1 MTLPEMPKPRFSYP
15 SMKLV
20 TIHFLFLST
29 FALLKSHPIPD
40 IPVIGDFDQ
49 NGSSVITVEIDTR
62 SFADDPEEVP
72 MLSGPAFNKLTAE
85 EKKDLLLEGKNL
97 ISEALLIRFNGKE
110 WFLPD
115 FEYDFEKKIGG
126 NTVEESDTFVIRGY
140 ARRKLSSESKSYQ
153 IRAKESAAYDIIFTN
168 RLNGIPQ
175 KRVNVLFPG
184 ENSFT
189 LDLTNFVGPGEESNS
204 TESSEFEYKDTA
216 DSQST
221 FISFLRQ
228 GFVHVVPLGLDHI
241 LFVFG
246 LFLLSRKWKPLIL
259 QVSAFTLAH
268 TLTLGLA
275 TLGIISVS
283 PQIVEPIIAA
293 SIAVIALENIFFP
306 GYKHYRLVIVFIFGL
321 IHGFGFAGALSGFN
335 LEPTSLLIGL
345 FGFNLGVEFGQ
356 LSLLFAAYLLT
367 AQIKNKENYRQWIVI
382 PGSFTIALFGLYWT
396 IERIFF

>member
-1 MTLPEMPKPRFSYP
+1 MLKPRFSYP

-20 TIHFLFLST
+20 TIYLLLLST
-29 FALLKSHPIPD
+29 FALLNGHPIPD

-85 EKKDLLLEGKNL
+85 EKKDLLLVGKNL

-115 FEYDFEKKIGG
+115 FDYDFEKKVGG

-140 ARRKLSSESKSYQ
+140 ARRKLSSESQSYQ

-189 LDLTNFVGPGEESNS
+189 LDLTNFFGPGEESNS
-204 TESSEFEYKDTA
+204 TESSKFEYKDTA

-306 GYKHYRLVIVFIFGL
+306 GYKPYRLVIVFIFGL
-321 IHGFGFAGALSGFN
+321 IHGLGFAGALSGFN

-356 LSLLFAAYLLT
+356 LALLIAAYLLT
-367 AQIKNKENYRQWIVI
+367 AQIKNQSNYRQWIVI
-382 PGSFTIALFGLYWT
+382 PGSLTIALFGIYWT

>member
-1 MTLPEMPKPRFSYP
+1 
-15 SMKLV
+15 MKLV
-20 TIHFLFLST
+20 TIYFLLLST
-29 FALLKSHPIPD
+29 FALLNGHPIPD

-72 MLSGPAFNKLTAE
+72 MLSGPAFDKLTAE
-85 EKKDLLLEGKNL
+85 EKRDLLLEGKNL
-97 ISEALLIRFNGKE
+97 ISEALLIRFDEKE

-126 NTVEESDTFVIRGY
+126 NTVEESDTFIIRGY
-140 ARRKLSSESKSYQ
+140 ARIKLSSGSQSYQ
-153 IRAKESAAYDIIFTN
+153 IRAKETAAYDIIFTN

-189 LDLTNFVGPGEESNS
+189 LDLTNFFGPEEESNG
-204 TESSEFEYKDTA
+204 TKSSKFEYKDTA

-259 QVSAFTLAH
+259 QVSAFTVAH

-306 GYKHYRLVIVFIFGL
+306 GYKPYRLVIVFIFGL
-321 IHGFGFAGALSGFN
+321 IHGLGFAGALSGFN

-356 LSLLFAAYLLT
+356 LALLIAAYCLT
-367 AQIKNKENYRQWIVI
+367 AQIKNQSNYRQWIII
-382 PGSFTIALFGLYWT
+382 PGSLTIALFGLYWT

>member
-1 MTLPEMPKPRFSYP
+1 MLKPRFSYP

-20 TIHFLFLST
+20 TIYFLLLST
-29 FALLKSHPIPD
+29 FALLNGHPIPD

-72 MLSGPAFNKLTAE
+72 MLSGPVFNKLTAE
-85 EKKDLLLEGKNL
+85 EKKDLLLVGKNL

-115 FEYDFEKKIGG
+115 FDYDFEKKVGG

-140 ARRKLSSESKSYQ
+140 ARIKLSSESQSYQ

-189 LDLTNFVGPGEESNS
+189 LDLTNFFGPGEESNS
-204 TESSEFEYKDTA
+204 TESSKFEYKDTA

-306 GYKHYRLVIVFIFGL
+306 GYKPYRLVIVFIFGL
-321 IHGFGFAGALSGFN
+321 IHGLGFAGALSGFN
-335 LEPTSLLIGL
+335 LEPTTLLIGL

-356 LSLLFAAYLLT
+356 LALLIAAYLFT
-367 AQIKNKENYRQWIVI
+367 AQIKNQSNYRQWIVI
-382 PGSFTIALFGLYWT
+382 PGSLTIALFGIYWT

>member
-97 ISEALLIRFNGKE
+97 ISEALFIRFNGKE

-204 TESSEFEYKDTA
+204 TESSEFEYKDPA

>member
-1 MTLPEMPKPRFSYP
+1 
-15 SMKLV
+15 MKLV
-20 TIHFLFLST
+20 TIYFLLLST
-29 FALLKSHPIPD
+29 FALLNGHPIPD

-85 EKKDLLLEGKNL
+85 EKKDLLLVGKNL

-140 ARRKLSSESKSYQ
+140 ARRKLSSESQSYQ

-189 LDLTNFVGPGEESNS
+189 LDLTNFFGPGEESNS
-204 TESSEFEYKDTA
+204 TESSKFEYKDTA

-246 LFLLSRKWKPLIL
+246 LFLLPRKWKPLIL

-275 TLGIISVS
+275 TLGIITVS
-283 PQIVEPIIAA
+283 PEIVEPIIAA
-293 SIAVIALENIFFP
+293 SIAIIALENIFFP
-306 GYKHYRLVIVFIFGL
+306 GYKPYRLVIVFIFGL
-321 IHGFGFAGALSGFN
+321 IHGLGFAGALSGFN

-356 LSLLFAAYLLT
+356 LALLIAAYLLT
-367 AQIKNKENYRQWIVI
+367 AQIKNQSNYRQWIVI
-382 PGSFTIALFGLYWT
+382 PGSLTIALFGIYWT

>member
-1 MTLPEMPKPRFSYP
+1 
-15 SMKLV
+15 MKFV
-20 TIHFLFLST
+20 TIYFLLLST
-29 FALLKSHPIPD
+29 FALLNGHPIPD

-72 MLSGPAFNKLTAE
+72 MLSGPAFDKLTAE

-97 ISEALLIRFNGKE
+97 IREALLIRFDEKE

-140 ARRKLSSESKSYQ
+140 ARIKLSSESQSYQ
-153 IRAKESAAYDIIFTN
+153 IRAKESAVYDIIFTN

-189 LDLTNFVGPGEESNS
+189 LDLTNFFGPGEESNS
-204 TESSEFEYKDTA
+204 TESSKFEYKDTA

-246 LFLLSRKWKPLIL
+246 LFLLSRRWKPLIL

-306 GYKHYRLVIVFIFGL
+306 DTKPYRLVIVFIFGL
-321 IHGFGFAGALSGFN
+321 IHGLGFAGALSGFN
-335 LEPTSLLIGL
+335 LEPTSLLLGL

-356 LSLLFAAYLLT
+356 LALLIAAYLLT
-367 AQIKNKENYRQWIVI
+367 AQIKNQSNYRQWSCHTRFNSLLPLSAYI
-382 PGSFTIALFGLYWT
+382 GRLNESSFNCY
-396 IERIFF
+396 RIQSSKN

>member
-1 MTLPEMPKPRFSYP
+1 
-15 SMKLV
+15 MKLV
-20 TIHFLFLST
+20 TIYFLLLST
-29 FALLKSHPIPD
+29 FALLNGHPIPD

-72 MLSGPAFNKLTAE
+72 MLSGPAFNKLTVE
-85 EKKDLLLEGKNL
+85 EKKDLLLVGKNL

-115 FEYDFEKKIGG
+115 FEYDFEKKVGG

-140 ARRKLSSESKSYQ
+140 ARRKLSSESQSYQ

-189 LDLTNFVGPGEESNS
+189 LDLTNFFGPGEESNS
-204 TESSEFEYKDTA
+204 TESSQFEYKDTA

-306 GYKHYRLVIVFIFGL
+306 GYKPSPLVIVFIFGL
-321 IHGFGFAGALSGFN
+321 IHGLGFAGALSGFN
-335 LEPTSLLIGL
+335 LEPTSLLIGM

-356 LSLLFAAYLLT
+356 LALLIAAYLLT
-367 AQIKNKENYRQWIVI
+367 AQIKNQSNYRQWIVI
-382 PGSFTIALFGLYWT
+382 PGSLTIALFGIYWT

>member
-1 MTLPEMPKPRFSYP
+1 MPKPRFAYP
-15 SMKLV
+15 SMKLI
-20 TIHFLFLST
+20 TIYFLLLST
-29 FALLKSHPIPD
+29 FALLNGHPIPD

-72 MLSGPAFNKLTAE
+72 MLSGPAFTKLTAK
-85 EKKDLLLEGKNL
+85 EKKDLLLEGKKL
-97 ISEALLIRFNGKE
+97 ISEALLIRFNQKE

-115 FEYDFEKKIGG
+115 FEYDFEKKVGG
-126 NTVEESDTFVIRGY
+126 NSVEETDTFVIRGY
-140 ARRKLSSESKSYQ
+140 AHRKLDSDVKSYQ
-153 IRAKESAAYDIIFTN
+153 IRAKESAEYDIIFTN

-189 LDLTNFVGPGEESNS
+189 LDLTNFFGPGEESNS
-204 TESSEFEYKDTA
+204 TESSNFEYKDTA

-306 GYKHYRLVIVFIFGL
+306 GYKPYRLVIVFIFGL
-321 IHGFGFAGALSGFN
+321 IHGLGFAGALSGFN

-345 FGFNLGVEFGQ
+345 FGFNLGVEFSQ
-356 LSLLFAAYLLT
+356 LALLIAAYLFT
-367 AQIKNKENYRQWIVI
+367 TQIKNQSNYRQWIVI
-382 PGSFTIALFGLYWT
+382 PGSFTIALFGIYWT

>member
-1 MTLPEMPKPRFSYP
+1 
-15 SMKLV
+15 
-20 TIHFLFLST
+20 
-29 FALLKSHPIPD
+29 
-40 IPVIGDFDQ
+40 
-49 NGSSVITVEIDTR
+49 
-62 SFADDPEEVP
+62 
-72 MLSGPAFNKLTAE
+72 
-85 EKKDLLLEGKNL
+85 
-97 ISEALLIRFNGKE
+97 
-110 WFLPD
+110 
-115 FEYDFEKKIGG
+115 
-126 NTVEESDTFVIRGY
+126 NTVEESDTFIIRGY
-140 ARRKLSSESKSYQ
+140 ARRKLSSGSQSYQ
-153 IRAKESAAYDIIFTN
+153 IRAKETAAYDIIFTN

-189 LDLTNFVGPGEESNS
+189 LDLTNFFRPEEEGNG
-204 TESSEFEYKDTA
+204 TELSKFEYKDTA

-259 QVSAFTLAH
+259 QVSAFTVAH

-306 GYKHYRLVIVFIFGL
+306 GYKPYRLVIVFIFGL
-321 IHGFGFAGALSGFN
+321 IHGLGFAGALSGFN

-356 LSLLFAAYLLT
+356 LALLIAAYCLT
-367 AQIKNKENYRQWIVI
+367 AQIKNQSNYRQWIVI
-382 PGSFTIALFGLYWT
+382 PGSLTIALFGLYWT

>member
-1 MTLPEMPKPRFSYP
+1 
-15 SMKLV
+15 MKLV
-20 TIHFLFLST
+20 TIYFLLLST
-29 FALLKSHPIPD
+29 FALLNGHPIPD

-72 MLSGPAFNKLTAE
+72 MLSGPAFDKLTAE
-85 EKKDLLLEGKNL
+85 EKRDLLLEGKNL
-97 ISEALLIRFNGKE
+97 ISEALLIRFDEKE

-126 NTVEESDTFVIRGY
+126 NTVEESDTFIIRGY
-140 ARRKLSSESKSYQ
+140 ARRKLSSGSKSYQ
-153 IRAKESAAYDIIFTN
+153 IRAKETAAYDIIFTN

-189 LDLTNFVGPGEESNS
+189 LDLTNFFGPEEESNG
-204 TESSEFEYKDTA
+204 TKSSKFEYKDTA

-259 QVSAFTLAH
+259 QVSAFTVAH

-306 GYKHYRLVIVFIFGL
+306 GYKPYRLVIVFIFGL
-321 IHGFGFAGALSGFN
+321 IHGLGFAGALSGFN

-356 LSLLFAAYLLT
+356 LALLIAAYCLT
-367 AQIKNKENYRQWIVI
+367 AQIKNQSNYRQWIII
-382 PGSFTIALFGLYWT
+382 PGSLTIALFGLYWT

>member
-1 MTLPEMPKPRFSYP
+1 
-15 SMKLV
+15 MKLV
-20 TIHFLFLST
+20 TIYFLLLST
-29 FALLKSHPIPD
+29 FALLNGHPIPD

-85 EKKDLLLEGKNL
+85 EKKDLLLVGKNL

-140 ARRKLSSESKSYQ
+140 ARRKLSSESQSYQ
-153 IRAKESAAYDIIFTN
+153 IRAKESAAYDIICTN

-189 LDLTNFVGPGEESNS
+189 LDLTNFFGPREESSS
-204 TESSEFEYKDTA
+204 TESSKFEYKDTA

-275 TLGIISVS
+275 TLGIITVS
-283 PQIVEPIIAA
+283 PEIVEPIIAA

-306 GYKHYRLVIVFIFGL
+306 GYKPYRLVIVFVFGL
-321 IHGFGFAGALSGFN
+321 IHGLGFAGALSGFN

-345 FGFNLGVEFGQ
+345 FGFNVGVEFGQ
-356 LSLLFAAYLLT
+356 FAILITSICLT
-367 AQIKNKENYRQWIVI
+367 IFIKDPLHYRKWIVL
-382 PGSFTIALFGLYWT
+382 PGSTLIALIGLYWT
-396 IERIFF
+396 IVRIFL

>member
-1 MTLPEMPKPRFSYP
+1 
-15 SMKLV
+15 MKLV
-20 TIHFLFLST
+20 TIYFLLLST
-29 FALLKSHPIPD
+29 FALLNGHPIPD

-85 EKKDLLLEGKNL
+85 EKKDLLLVGKNL

-140 ARRKLSSESKSYQ
+140 ARRKLSSESQSYQ

-189 LDLTNFVGPGEESNS
+189 LDLTNFFGPGEESNS
-204 TESSEFEYKDTA
+204 TESSKFEYKDTA

-306 GYKHYRLVIVFIFGL
+306 GYKPYRVVIVFIFGL
-321 IHGFGFAGALSGFN
+321 IHGLGFAGALSGFN

-345 FGFNLGVEFGQ
+345 FGFNVGVEFGQ
-356 LSLLFAAYLLT
+356 FAILITSICLT
-367 AQIKNKENYRQWIVI
+367 IFIKDPLHYRKWIVL
-382 PGSFTIALFGLYWT
+382 PGSTLIALIGLYWT
-396 IERIFF
+396 IERIFL

>member
-1 MTLPEMPKPRFSYP
+1 
-15 SMKLV
+15 MKFV
-20 TIHFLFLST
+20 TIYFLLLST
-29 FALLKSHPIPD
+29 FALLNGHPIPD

-72 MLSGPAFNKLTAE
+72 MLSGPAFDKLTAE

-97 ISEALLIRFNGKE
+97 ITEALLIRFNEKE

-140 ARRKLSSESKSYQ
+140 ARIKLSSESQSYQ
-153 IRAKESAAYDIIFTN
+153 IRAKESAVYDIIFTN

-189 LDLTNFVGPGEESNS
+189 LDLTNFFGLGEESNS
-204 TESSEFEYKDTA
+204 TESSKFEYKDTA

-246 LFLLSRKWKPLIL
+246 LFLLSRRWKPLIL

-306 GYKHYRLVIVFIFGL
+306 GYKPYRLVIVFIFGL
-321 IHGFGFAGALSGFN
+321 IHGLGFAGALSGFN
-335 LEPTSLLIGL
+335 LEPTSLLLGL

-356 LSLLFAAYLLT
+356 LALLIAAYLLT
-367 AQIKNKENYRQWIVI
+367 AQIKNQSNYRQWVVI
-382 PGSFTIALFGLYWT
+382 PGSLTIALLGVYWT

>member
-1 MTLPEMPKPRFSYP
+1 
-15 SMKLV
+15 MKLV
-20 TIHFLFLST
+20 TIYFLLLST
-29 FALLKSHPIPD
+29 FALLNGHPIPD

-85 EKKDLLLEGKNL
+85 EKKDLLLVGKNL

-140 ARRKLSSESKSYQ
+140 ARRKLSSESQSYQ

-189 LDLTNFVGPGEESNS
+189 LDLTNFFGPGEESNS
-204 TESSEFEYKDTA
+204 TESSKFEYKDTA

-275 TLGIISVS
+275 TLGIITVS
-283 PQIVEPIIAA
+283 PEIVEPIIAA

-306 GYKHYRLVIVFIFGL
+306 GYKPYRVVIVFIFGL
-321 IHGFGFAGALSGFN
+321 IHGLGFAGALSGFN

-356 LSLLFAAYLLT
+356 LALLIAAYLLT
-367 AQIKNKENYRQWIVI
+367 AQIKNQSNYRQWIVI
-382 PGSFTIALFGLYWT
+382 PGSLTIALFGIYWT

>member
-1 MTLPEMPKPRFSYP
+1 
-15 SMKLV
+15 MKFV
-20 TIHFLFLST
+20 TIYFLLLST
-29 FALLKSHPIPD
+29 FALLNGHPIPD

-72 MLSGPAFNKLTAE
+72 MLSGPAFDKLTAE

-97 ISEALLIRFNGKE
+97 IREALLIRFDEKE

-140 ARRKLSSESKSYQ
+140 ARIKLSSESQSYQ
-153 IRAKESAAYDIIFTN
+153 IRAKESAVYDIIFTN

-189 LDLTNFVGPGEESNS
+189 LDLTNFFGPGEESNS
-204 TESSEFEYKDTA
+204 TESSKFEYKDTA

-283 PQIVEPIIAA
+283 PQIVEPINCR

-306 GYKHYRLVIVFIFGL
+306 GYKPYRLVIVFIFGL
-321 IHGFGFAGALSGFN
+321 IHGLGFAGALSGFN
-335 LEPTSLLIGL
+335 LEPTSLLLGL

-356 LSLLFAAYLLT
+356 LALLIAAYLLT
-367 AQIKNKENYRQWIVI
+367 AQIKNQSNYRQWIVI
-382 PGSFTIALFGLYWT
+382 PGSITIALFGIYWT

>member
-1 MTLPEMPKPRFSYP
+1 MLKPRFSYP

-20 TIHFLFLST
+20 TIYFLLLST
-29 FALLKSHPIPD
+29 FALLNGHPIPD

-85 EKKDLLLEGKNL
+85 EKKDLLLVGKNL

-140 ARRKLSSESKSYQ
+140 ARRKLSSESQSYQ

-189 LDLTNFVGPGEESNS
+189 LDLTNFFGPGEESNS
-204 TESSEFEYKDTA
+204 TESSKFEYKDTA

-275 TLGIISVS
+275 TLGIITVS
-283 PQIVEPIIAA
+283 PEIVEPIIAA
-293 SIAVIALENIFFP
+293 SIAIIALENIFFP
-306 GYKHYRLVIVFIFGL
+306 GYKPYRLVIVFIFGL
-321 IHGFGFAGALSGFN
+321 IHGLGFAGALSGFN

-356 LSLLFAAYLLT
+356 LALLIAAYLLT
-367 AQIKNKENYRQWIVI
+367 AQIKNQSNYRQWIVI
-382 PGSFTIALFGLYWT
+382 PGSLTIALFGIYWT

>member
-1 MTLPEMPKPRFSYP
+1 
-15 SMKLV
+15 MKLV
-20 TIHFLFLST
+20 TIYFLLLST
-29 FALLKSHPIPD
+29 FALLNGHPIPD

-85 EKKDLLLEGKNL
+85 EKKDLLLVGKNL

-115 FEYDFEKKIGG
+115 FDYDFEKKVGG

-140 ARRKLSSESKSYQ
+140 ARRKLSSESQSYQ

-189 LDLTNFVGPGEESNS
+189 LDLTNFFGPGEESNS
-204 TESSEFEYKDTA
+204 TESSKFEYKDTA

-275 TLGIISVS
+275 TLGIITVS
-283 PQIVEPIIAA
+283 PEIVEPIIAA
-293 SIAVIALENIFFP
+293 SIAIIALENIFFP
-306 GYKHYRLVIVFIFGL
+306 GYKPYRLVIVFIFGL
-321 IHGFGFAGALSGFN
+321 IHGLGFAGALSGFN

-356 LSLLFAAYLLT
+356 LALLIAAYLLT
-367 AQIKNKENYRQWIVI
+367 AQIKNQSNYRQWIVI
-382 PGSFTIALFGLYWT
+382 PGSLTIALFGIYWT

>member
-1 MTLPEMPKPRFSYP
+1 
-15 SMKLV
+15 
-20 TIHFLFLST
+20 
-29 FALLKSHPIPD
+29 
-40 IPVIGDFDQ
+40 
-49 NGSSVITVEIDTR
+49 
-62 SFADDPEEVP
+62 
-72 MLSGPAFNKLTAE
+72 MLSGPAFDKLTAE

-97 ISEALLIRFNGKE
+97 ISEALLIRFDEKE

-126 NTVEESDTFVIRGY
+126 NTVEESDTFIIRGY
-140 ARRKLSSESKSYQ
+140 ARRKLSSESQSYQ
-153 IRAKESAAYDIIFTN
+153 IRAKETAAYDIIFTN

-189 LDLTNFVGPGEESNS
+189 LDLTNFFGPEEESNG
-204 TESSEFEYKDTA
+204 TKSSKFEYKDTA

-259 QVSAFTLAH
+259 QVSAFTVAH

-306 GYKHYRLVIVFIFGL
+306 GYKPYRLVIVFIFGL
-321 IHGFGFAGALSGFN
+321 IHGLGFAGALSGFN

-356 LSLLFAAYLLT
+356 LALLIAAYCLT
-367 AQIKNKENYRQWIVI
+367 AQIKNQSNYRQWIII
-382 PGSFTIALFGLYWT
+382 PGSLTIALFGLYWT

>member
-1 MTLPEMPKPRFSYP
+1 
-15 SMKLV
+15 MKLV
-20 TIHFLFLST
+20 TIYFLLLST
-29 FALLKSHPIPD
+29 FALLNGHPIPD

-72 MLSGPAFNKLTAE
+72 MLSGPAFNKLTVE
-85 EKKDLLLEGKNL
+85 EKKDLLLVGKNL

-115 FEYDFEKKIGG
+115 FEYDFEKKVGG

-140 ARRKLSSESKSYQ
+140 ARIKLSSESQSYQ

-189 LDLTNFVGPGEESNS
+189 LDLTNFFGPGEESNS
-204 TESSEFEYKDTA
+204 TESSKFEYKDTA

-306 GYKHYRLVIVFIFGL
+306 GYKPYRLVIVFIFGL
-321 IHGFGFAGALSGFN
+321 IHGLGFAGALSGFN

-356 LSLLFAAYLLT
+356 LALLIAAYLLT
-367 AQIKNKENYRQWIVI
+367 AQIKNQSNYRQWIVI
-382 PGSFTIALFGLYWT
+382 PGSITIALFGIYWT

>member
-1 MTLPEMPKPRFSYP
+1 MLKPRFSYP

-20 TIHFLFLST
+20 TIYLLLLST
-29 FALLKSHPIPD
+29 FALLNGHPIPD

-85 EKKDLLLEGKNL
+85 EKKDLLLVGKNL

-115 FEYDFEKKIGG
+115 FDYDFEKKVGG

-140 ARRKLSSESKSYQ
+140 ARRKLSSESQSYQ

-189 LDLTNFVGPGEESNS
+189 LDLTNFFGPGEESNS
-204 TESSEFEYKDTA
+204 TESSKFEYKDTA

-275 TLGIISVS
+275 TLGIITVS
-283 PQIVEPIIAA
+283 PEIVEPIIAA
-293 SIAVIALENIFFP
+293 SIAIIALENIFFP
-306 GYKHYRLVIVFIFGL
+306 GYKPYRLVIVFIFGL
-321 IHGFGFAGALSGFN
+321 IHGLGFAGALSGFN

-356 LSLLFAAYLLT
+356 LALLIAAYLLT
-367 AQIKNKENYRQWIVI
+367 AQIKNQSNYRQWIVI
-382 PGSFTIALFGLYWT
+382 PGSLTIALFGIYWT

>member
-1 MTLPEMPKPRFSYP
+1 
-15 SMKLV
+15 MKFV
-20 TIHFLFLST
+20 TIYFLLLST
-29 FALLKSHPIPD
+29 FALLNGHPIPD

-72 MLSGPAFNKLTAE
+72 MLSGPAFDELTAE

-97 ISEALLIRFNGKE
+97 ITEALLIRFNEKE

-140 ARRKLSSESKSYQ
+140 ARIKLSSESQSYQ
-153 IRAKESAAYDIIFTN
+153 IRAKESAVYDIIFTN

-189 LDLTNFVGPGEESNS
+189 LDLTNFFGPGEESNS
-204 TESSEFEYKDTA
+204 TESSKFEYKDTA

-246 LFLLSRKWKPLIL
+246 LFLLSRRWKPLIL

-306 GYKHYRLVIVFIFGL
+306 GYKPYRLVIVFIFGL
-321 IHGFGFAGALSGFN
+321 IHGLGFAGALSGFN
-335 LEPTSLLIGL
+335 LEPTSLLLGL

-356 LSLLFAAYLLT
+356 LALLIAAYLLT
-367 AQIKNKENYRQWIVI
+367 AQIKNQSNYRQWIVI
-382 PGSFTIALFGLYWT
+382 PGSITIALFGIYWT

>member
-1 MTLPEMPKPRFSYP
+1 
-15 SMKLV
+15 MKFV
-20 TIHFLFLST
+20 TIYFLLLST
-29 FALLKSHPIPD
+29 FALLNGHPIPD

-72 MLSGPAFNKLTAE
+72 MLSGPAFDELTAE

-97 ISEALLIRFNGKE
+97 ITEALLIRFNEKE

-140 ARRKLSSESKSYQ
+140 ARIKLSSESQSYQ
-153 IRAKESAAYDIIFTN
+153 IRAKESAVYDIIFTN

-189 LDLTNFVGPGEESNS
+189 LDLTNFFGPGEESNS
-204 TESSEFEYKDTA
+204 TESSKFEYKDTA

-246 LFLLSRKWKPLIL
+246 LFLLSRRWKPLIL

-306 GYKHYRLVIVFIFGL
+306 GYKPYRLVIVFIFGL
-321 IHGFGFAGALSGFN
+321 IHGLGFAGALSGFN
-335 LEPTSLLIGL
+335 LEPTSLLLGL

-356 LSLLFAAYLLT
+356 LALLIAAYLLT
-367 AQIKNKENYRQWIVI
+367 AQIKNQSNYRQWVVI
-382 PGSFTIALFGLYWT
+382 PGSLTIALFGIYWT

>member
-1 MTLPEMPKPRFSYP
+1 
-15 SMKLV
+15 MKFV
-20 TIHFLFLST
+20 TIYFLLLST
-29 FALLKSHPIPD
+29 FALLNGHPIPD

-72 MLSGPAFNKLTAE
+72 MLSGPAFDKLTAE

-97 ISEALLIRFNGKE
+97 ITEALLIRFNEKE

-140 ARRKLSSESKSYQ
+140 ARIKLSSESQSYQ
-153 IRAKESAAYDIIFTN
+153 IRAKESAVYDIIFTN

-189 LDLTNFVGPGEESNS
+189 LDLTNFFGLGEESNS
-204 TESSEFEYKDTA
+204 TESSKFEYKDTA

-246 LFLLSRKWKPLIL
+246 LFLLSRRWKPLIL

-306 GYKHYRLVIVFIFGL
+306 GYKPYRLVIVFIFGL
-321 IHGFGFAGALSGFN
+321 IHGLGFAGALSGFN
-335 LEPTSLLIGL
+335 LEPTSLLLGL

-356 LSLLFAAYLLT
+356 LALLIAAYLLT
-367 AQIKNKENYRQWIVI
+367 AQIKNQSNYRQWIVI
-382 PGSFTIALFGLYWT
+382 PGSITIALFGIYWT

>member
-15 SMKLV
+15 SMRLV

>member
-97 ISEALLIRFNGKE
+97 ISEALFIRFNGKE

>member
-1 MTLPEMPKPRFSYP
+1 
-15 SMKLV
+15 MKLV
-20 TIHFLFLST
+20 TIYLLLLST
-29 FALLKSHPIPD
+29 FALLNGHPIPD

-85 EKKDLLLEGKNL
+85 EKKDLLLVGKNL

-115 FEYDFEKKIGG
+115 FEYDFEKKVGG
-126 NTVEESDTFVIRGY
+126 NIVEESDTFVIRGY
-140 ARRKLSSESKSYQ
+140 ARRKLSSESQSYQ

-189 LDLTNFVGPGEESNS
+189 LDLTNFFGPGEESNS
-204 TESSEFEYKDTA
+204 TKSSKFEYKDTA

-306 GYKHYRLVIVFIFGL
+306 GYKPYRLVIVFIFGL
-321 IHGFGFAGALSGFN
+321 IHGLGFAGALSGFN

-356 LSLLFAAYLLT
+356 LALLIAAYWLT
-367 AQIKNKENYRQWIVI
+367 AQIKNQSIYRQWIVI
-382 PGSFTIALFGLYWT
+382 PGSLTIALFGIYWT